1 MQQTKHKIE
10 EYSDL
15 EINSFNYM
23 RAEGFNTQ
31 TVFTL
36 VMDQFWTD
44 EDIQIIIEA
53 ARGITI
59 NDTVIAAISGVA
71 TIKAAD
77 TACVKAGAC
86 TTAEDAA
93 NLTARKAAIATNQIL
108 DFYLRLEYAIQLH
121 KLNYPVQ
128 TTEVL
133 ADSAFKRISD
143 SASTKIS
150 LSYKSD
156 VKSNIFD
163 YGLTLT
169 NLVDKYITKPS
180 LVKILDEADRL
191 CVTTTTQTE
200 DATKNLVAYK
210 TLTEPELAT
219 LRIQ

>member
-53 ARGITI
+53 ARDITI

-77 TACVKAGAC
+77 KACAKAGAC
-86 TTAEDAA
+86 TTAEDAD

-169 NLVDKYITKPS
+169 NLVD
-180 LVKILDEADRL
+180 
-191 CVTTTTQTE
+191 
-200 DATKNLVAYK
+200 
-210 TLTEPELAT
+210 
-219 LRIQ
+219 